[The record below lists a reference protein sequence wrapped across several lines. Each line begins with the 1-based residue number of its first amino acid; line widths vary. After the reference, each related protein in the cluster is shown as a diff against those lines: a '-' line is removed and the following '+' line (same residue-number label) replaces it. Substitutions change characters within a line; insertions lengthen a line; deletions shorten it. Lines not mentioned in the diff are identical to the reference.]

1 LRMREVNMKAKLS
14 DGYEVEINE
23 NCLNDWRY
31 LTVLRKIDKGDAG
44 LIVDAAEYLLGG
56 EEEVEKLADHLAKDG
71 FTPADKMV
79 EALSELMTSIN
90 ELKNSE
96 PSPE

>member
-1 LRMREVNMKAKLS
+1 MKARLN
-14 DGYEVEINE
+14 DGYEVEIAE
-23 NCLNDWRY
+23 NSLNDWNFVK
-31 LTVLRKIDKGDAG
+31 TLRKIDKGDTG
-44 LIVDAAEYLLGG
+44 LIVDVAEILLGG
-56 EEEVEKLADHLAKDG
+56 EEEVDKLAEHLAVDG

-79 EALSELMTSIN
+79 EALSELMTSVN

>member
-1 LRMREVNMKAKLS
+1 MKAKLK
-14 DGYEVEINE
+14 DGFKVEINE
-23 NCLNDWRY
+23 NCLNDWGF
-31 LTVLRKIDKGDAG
+31 LTLLRKIDKGDTG
-44 LIVDAAEYLLGG
+44 LIVDVAEILLGG
-56 EEEVEKLADHLAKDG
+56 EEEVDKLAEHLAVDG

-79 EALSELMTSIN
+79 EALSELMTSVN

>member
-1 LRMREVNMKAKLS
+1 MGVNMKARLN
-14 DGYEVEINE
+14 DGYEVEIAE
-23 NCLNDWRY
+23 SSLNDWNFVK
-31 LTVLRKIDKGDAG
+31 TLRKIDKGDTG
-44 LIVDAAEYLLGG
+44 LIVDVAEILLGG
-56 EEEVEKLADHLAKDG
+56 EEEVDKLAEHLAVDG

-79 EALSELMTSIN
+79 EALSELMTSVN